1 MKKLNEFVDAYVTE
15 AGRGR
20 PRKDQTVDAEKT
32 VGKDAEKNGT
42 EGVFGIDEPVDDE
55 PVEPLDKESLNKNM
69 KRLLMKFKAEEP
81 FFILGEAGWGKTS
94 IIKDMAKRFKRQVIT
109 IYLDKAEKED
119 LGGIPAP
126 IKNAD
131 GRVTRKMLAP
141 DWAEYMADH
150 PETQFLLFF
159 DEMNQATP
167 DIMNALMPIVLE
179 HQICGKK
186 YDNFFV
192 GAAGN
197 FEHENDA
204 VSELSGP
211 LKSRFKPI
219 IVWETGAD
227 AWRDAFKHLHKIWD
241 SKLGKEFVDVFE
253 QNAELFVNPREIEH
267 KIFKFIEKIKESGDA
282 DMFDASDYLERLENL
297 VKEDLTRT
305 QEAELKSLADQ
316 MFNFTQGKTETSGK
330 EGRSRKGAEMVSDD
344 LKNLIAR
351 AMRQGYIL
359 QEEDGKNVKYGISR
373 QNIGMVFCDE
383 EYNED
388 PINAEM
394 LERIIDKLEADGN
407 KFKYETDK
415 DYKDAGLKDPSA
427 A

>member
-1 MKKLNEFVDAYVTE
+1 MKKLNEFVDAFVTE

-42 EGVFGIDEPVDDE
+42 QGVFGIDEPVDDE
-55 PVEPLDKESLNKNM
+55 PVEPLDKDSLNKNM
-69 KRLLMKFKAEEP
+69 KRLLMKFKAQEP

-126 IKNAD
+126 VKNAD

-219 IVWETGAD
+219 IVWETGPD
-227 AWRDAFKHLHKIWD
+227 AWRDAFRHLHKVWD

-253 QNAELFVNPREIEH
+253 KNAELFVNPREVEH
-267 KIFKFIEKIKESGDA
+267 KIFRFIEKIKEDGDA

-305 QEAELKSLADQ
+305 QEAELKNLADQ
-316 MFNFTQGKTETSGK
+316 MYNFTQGKQSTSGK

-359 QEEDGKNVKYGISR
+359 QEENGKNVKYGISR
-373 QNIGMVFCDE
+373 QNIGMIFCDE

-394 LERIIDKLEADGN
+394 LERIIDKLEADGT
-407 KFKYETDK
+407 KFKYETDD
-415 DYKDAGLKDPSA
+415 DYKKAGLKDPA
-427 A
+427 E

>member
-1 MKKLNEFVDAYVTE
+1 MKKLNEFVDAFVTE

-42 EGVFGIDEPVDDE
+42 QGVFGIDEPVDDE

-69 KRLLMKFKAEEP
+69 KRLLMKFKAQEP

-227 AWRDAFKHLHKIWD
+227 AWRDAFKHLHKVWD

-253 QNAELFVNPREIEH
+253 KNAELFVNPREVEH
-267 KIFKFIEKIKESGDA
+267 KIFRFIEKIKEDGDA

-305 QEAELKSLADQ
+305 QESELKNLADQ
-316 MFNFTQGKTETSGK
+316 MYNFTQGKQSTSGK

-359 QEEDGKNVKYGISR
+359 QEENGKNVKYGISR
-373 QNIGMVFCDE
+373 QNIGMIFCDE

-407 KFKYETDK
+407 KFKYETDD
-415 DYKDAGLKDPSA
+415 DYKKAGLKDPA
-427 A
+427 E

>member
-1 MKKLNEFVDAYVTE
+1 
-15 AGRGR
+15 
-20 PRKDQTVDAEKT
+20 
-32 VGKDAEKNGT
+32 
-42 EGVFGIDEPVDDE
+42 
-55 PVEPLDKESLNKNM
+55 
-69 KRLLMKFKAEEP
+69 MKFKAQEP

-204 VSELSGP
+204 VSDLSAP
-211 LKSRFKPI
+211 LTSRFKPI
-219 IVWETGAD
+219 IVWETGTEE
-227 AWRDAFKHLHKIWD
+227 AWHEAF
-241 SKLGKEFVDVFE
+241 
-253 QNAELFVNPREIEH
+253 EH
-267 KIFKFIEKIKESGDA
+267 NWFK
-282 DMFDASDYLERLENL
+282 
-297 VKEDLTRT
+297 TR
-305 QEAELKSLADQ
+305 S
-316 MFNFTQGKTETSGK
+316 
-330 EGRSRKGAEMVSDD
+330 
-344 LKNLIAR
+344 
-351 AMRQGYIL
+351 
-359 QEEDGKNVKYGISR
+359 
-373 QNIGMVFCDE
+373 
-383 EYNED
+383 
-388 PINAEM
+388 
-394 LERIIDKLEADGN
+394 
-407 KFKYETDK
+407 
-415 DYKDAGLKDPSA
+415 
-427 A
+427 